1 MAAGPPPPPTP
12 STTGNHLRNII
23 IGVITTVISAT
34 VIYFL
39 GFHSP
44 ESDEL
49 KVAKQSTIDAWN
61 SLQLYENEFKEKA
74 TSMVCSANDF
84 STTALIN
91 EYEKI
96 IKNINNIQKEDHV
109 DNRLLSLIDRRVS
122 TLGDKKIATEDYYR
136 QYDSIGADDSDPR
149 NIKLYNNFLEKIKEL
164 DGQDT
169 SFINS
174 VNADLKK
181 KYKVD
186 FKFPAPIQIT
196 PEFLQGHWTLDRE
209 KNLELKKDNK
219 FVMKNGNDTFN
230 GKWSLDYLD
239 LQLKFDDG
247 SEFVLTIQRASQTF
261 VFGQEKAGSPHYLCR

>member
-1 MAAGPPPPPTP
+1 MPAGPPPLP
-12 STTGNHLRNII
+12 STTGNHLKNVI

-39 GFHSP
+39 GFQRNN
-44 ESDEL
+44 DL
-49 KVAKQSTIDAWN
+49 GVAKQATIDAWN

-74 TSMVCSANDF
+74 ISMVCSGNDF
-84 STTALIN
+84 STKAMIT

-96 IKNINNIQKEDHV
+96 IKNINNIQKEEHV

-122 TLGDKKIATEDYYR
+122 TLEDKKNATEDYYK

-149 NIKLYNNFLEKIKEL
+149 NIKLYSNFLERIKEL

-181 KYKVD
+181 KYKVE
-186 FKFPAPIQIT
+186 FKFPAPIVIT
-196 PEFLQGHWTLDRE
+196 KEFLTGNWTLDGK
-209 KNLELKKDNK
+209 KNISLNKDEK
-219 FVMKNGNDTFN
+219 FVWKSSNQSYPGT
-230 GKWSLDYLD
+230 WSLDGLT
-239 LQLKFDDG
+239 LTFKFNEDG
-247 SEFVLTIQRASQTF
+247 STLDYTIQRASQTF
-261 VFGQEKAGSPHYLCR
+261 VFAVDSTGVPHYFCR